1 VNQQQQMGQAVLPTR
16 ESLTRSQLETLH
28 TIIQNLSPYLLGRPS
43 FFMPDEDTP
52 RKIDGGVA
60 ASASVTFINV
70 CSRIDEMLADKS
82 RWDTAAHDRLY
93 DAIASVQK
101 AQVDYLNA
109 QAEGAKMLQ
118 RPSIQFHPTVAN
130 DGEKFVAFYGDI
142 NRVGYAIIGLG
153 NTPAEALADFD
164 QAFLRSPRE
173 QIIMAA
179 DAIAEAAKS
188 KTKPKPKKNTTNELD
203 TNG

>member
-1 VNQQQQMGQAVLPTR
+1 VNQQQVGQAAMPTR
-16 ESLTRSQLETLH
+16 EALTRSQIETLH
-28 TIIQNLSPYLLGRPS
+28 IVIQTLNPYLLGRPS
-43 FFMPDEDTP
+43 FVLDEEETP
-52 RKIDGGVA
+52 HKIDGGVA

-70 CSRIDEMLADKS
+70 CSRIDEMLADRS

-93 DAIASVQK
+93 DAIAAVQK
-101 AQVDYLNA
+101 AQVDYLTA

-130 DGEKFVAFYGDI
+130 DGERFVAFYGDI

-179 DAIAEAAKS
+179 DAKAKAQAQP
-188 KTKPKPKKNTTNELD
+188 KPKKKNTTNEMD